1 MSPRLIAVVSAGL
14 GLLGVLTI
22 LLTWT
27 DALEWDHAESAGA
40 VLVALSLFL
49 LGVSVLMSLS
59 RLRQDMAL
67 VRERTSSIAQNV
79 NRTADR
85 VEDIR
90 KELFLGTYS
99 HVPGQVSRIE
109 GAIVAPEQLP
119 GSTRAPS
126 GAKPTPNTVFDRIY
140 VLNLAADTDKLATTT
155 ATLTAFGIDF
165 ERFDAVDGA
174 APEFDDEWQA
184 YQESDLSLPQEHHL
198 NEHLLESRGAWGYL
212 KTMRALLVEAK
223 EEGLSNVL
231 VLEDDVLVH
240 RDFSS
245 LFARSWSEVP
255 SNWKVVYLGSVQAA
269 ADRSERVSDHLYNPG
284 AMANGSY
291 AVAID
296 SSVFDHLIGVIDRL
310 DMPFD
315 SGALREIDVAHAA
328 QVFAMDP
335 PVIIADVS
343 QSTIRD
349 GRSLEAHA
357 DKHGWHLDDFTGTAT

>member
-1 MSPRLIAVVSAGL
+1 
-14 GLLGVLTI
+14 
-22 LLTWT
+22 
-27 DALEWDHAESAGA
+27 
-40 VLVALSLFL
+40 
-49 LGVSVLMSLS
+49 
-59 RLRQDMAL
+59 
-67 VRERTSSIAQNV
+67 
-79 NRTADR
+79 
-85 VEDIR
+85 
-90 KELFLGTYS
+90 
-99 HVPGQVSRIE
+99 
-109 GAIVAPEQLP
+109 
-119 GSTRAPS
+119 
-126 GAKPTPNTVFDRIY
+126 VFDRIY

-212 KTMRALLVEAK
+212 KTMRALLAEAK

-343 QSTIRD
+343 RSTIRD

-357 DKHGWHLDDFTGTAT
+357 DKHGWSLGDYTTKLT